1 MLPGVR
7 LALAL
12 AFLVLAASAFA
23 TPEFARA
30 YREYKITCYSCHTQP
45 PKLTKFGEDFV
56 KNGYSIPGKPRMDT
70 TPLAVWVSGQLA
82 NSNTQPGTYR
92 TVPNRFEIISGGRS
106 GGTSYFIEWRVL
118 SKELLNDGSYRDRSG
133 RFEDLFVIFG
143 VDDSIQFQVGQFRA
157 MSQIDVSR
165 RLFLSEPAAFSTAM
179 PGEADPDPRIQSLR
193 GFSLSGRAPSA
204 RVTLAQGE
212 WTASVTVP
220 FPGEISVPLTKEA
233 RDTASFEFEGSPK
246 GAFVEFYRRED
257 QDSVGL
263 HAFFGD
269 NDRTL
274 VGAAA
279 QRRFGDLWF
288 EGGVSRAEFA
298 GSHEWRYSV
307 SADWIPRHE
316 TAAGLRLDHRQIA
329 GQTVSLTPYISL
341 FERYGTQAAK
351 LTLEGRFQDGRTPRF
366 AIELAWFF

>member
-1 MLPGVR
+1 MR

-92 TVPNRFEIISGGRS
+92 TVPNRIEIISGGRS
-106 GGTSYFIEWRVL
+106 GGNSYFIEWRVL

-274 VGAAA
+274 V
-279 QRRFGDLWF
+279 RRRNAGSAIC
-288 EGGVSRAEFA
+288 GSRAAFRA
-298 GSHEWRYSV
+298 PSSRARTNGATACPPTGSRDTRLQPDCAWTTARSQVRPCRSHRT
-307 SADWIPRHE
+307 SACSKCPGHR
-316 TAAGLRLDHRQIA
+316 LR
-329 GQTVSLTPYISL
+329 S
-341 FERYGTQAAK
+341 
-351 LTLEGRFQDGRTPRF
+351 
-366 AIELAWFF
+366 